1 MNRKFLSVA
10 AALSCAVSLHAAN
23 ATPAAAPAAAKPA
36 TAQAA
41 PAAKPAA
48 AAPATA
54 PKAASSSSVAVSS
67 SSVAAAPAVAP
78 AAATPAAPAF
88 ASDDKLR
95 LSYALGLDVA
105 QSILQIDYPVD
116 MGMLVKGLLDAS
128 SKDTTKILLTED
140 QRRAT
145 LEALS
150 MKIME
155 NRARK
160 DSIAAV
166 ENKAK
171 AADFLAKNKKAKGVV
186 TTKSGLQYSYIKKG
200 TGAQA
205 KATDKVTVHYTGT
218 LLDGTEFDSSVKRGE
233 PVTFPLGNVI
243 KGWQEM
249 VALMKVGDKVKCWIP
264 SELGYGD
271 QGNARI
277 PANSTLVFEIELLGT
292 AAAE

>member
-41 PAAKPAA
+41 APAAKPAA
-48 AAPATA
+48 AAPAATA
-54 PKAASSSSVAVSS
+54 KAVSSSSVAVSS
-67 SSVAAAPAVAP
+67 SSTAAPAP
-78 AAATPAAPAF
+78 TATAPAF
-88 ASDDKLR
+88 ASDEKLR

-128 SKDTTKILLTED
+128 SKDTSKILLTED

-186 TTKSGLQYSYIKKG
+186 STKSGLQYSYIKKG

>member
-41 PAAKPAA
+41 APAAKPAA
-48 AAPATA
+48 AAPAATA
-54 PKAASSSSVAVSS
+54 KAVSSSSVAVSS
-67 SSVAAAPAVAP
+67 SSTAVPAPTA
-78 AAATPAAPAF
+78 AAPAF
-88 ASDDKLR
+88 ASDEKLR

-128 SKDTTKILLTED
+128 SKDTSKILLTEE

-155 NRARK
+155 NRTRK

-186 TTKSGLQYSYIKKG
+186 STKSGLQYSYIKKG